1 MASMPNAASVPED
14 LPLVTVINAPSGLS
28 SNDQSVDVAMVAQ
41 ERNIFMSRIRGHIAN
56 NESVL
61 IKRWY
66 PEERCGF
73 SVEDIGM
80 LFPFMQQEVD
90 FQGTMVC
97 RCRSWNIC

>member
-14 LPLVTVINAPSGLS
+14 LPLVTVINAPSGPS

-41 ERNIFMSRIRGHIAN
+41 ERNIFMSRICGHIAN

-73 SVEDIGM
+73 QKVEGP
-80 LFPFMQQEVD
+80 LVVD
-90 FQGTMVC
+90 AG
-97 RCRSWNIC
+97 RG

>member
-61 IKRWY
+61 IK
-66 PEERCGF
+66 
-73 SVEDIGM
+73 
-80 LFPFMQQEVD
+80 
-90 FQGTMVC
+90 
-97 RCRSWNIC
+97 